1 MSGLLRVAF
10 RGSSRVVDPT
20 KAVLIG
26 ADGLDASAVEAQT
39 EEYATMDGARLAGVR
54 ASRRDIRLR
63 YSLLGDPEEARQE
76 IYRQYEPK
84 TSGTLYLTTSK
95 RASTSPYAMVD
106 RTLTAEATVAGVD
119 FDPWAR
125 SQVMEVHLVCP
136 DPWLYGQTKTVEL
149 TDSNRQ
155 WTTENDG
162 MAVGFTAQVGRA
174 GYVRTKL
181 TAIDGYERRVTW
193 DASSVLASDAVLTLD
208 TRDGHWDLYIEANGV
223 RTSYIQ
229 YITEWDFDTIPHGTR
244 GVRTTAGKGPL
255 VFTERW
261 LGI

>member
-1 MSGLLRVAF
+1 MISIAF
-10 RGSSRVVDPT
+10 RGETRTVDESL
-20 KAVLIG
+20 AVLIG
-26 ADGLDASAVEAQT
+26 AEGLDASAVEAQT
-39 EEYATMDGARLAGVR
+39 EEYASIDGARLAGVR
-54 ASRRDIRLR
+54 ASRRDVRLR
-63 YSLLGDPEEARQE
+63 YAIVGDPEDARQE
-76 IYRQYEPK
+76 LYRQYEPK
-84 TSGTLYLTTSK
+84 TSGTLYVRTSK
-95 RASTSPYAMVD
+95 RSATSPYPMVP
-106 RTLTAEATVAGVD
+106 RTLTAEAVAAGIS

-125 SQVMEVHLVCP
+125 SQEAEVHLVCP
-136 DPWLYGQTKTVEL
+136 DPWLYGQTKTVAL

-162 MAVGFTAQVGRA
+162 MAVGFVAQVGRA

-208 TRDGHWDLYIEANGV
+208 TRDGHWDLYIEENGV

-255 VFTERW
+255 TFTERW